1 MSKAIGIDLGTTFSS
16 VAYLENGKA
25 FVIPD
30 REGRKTTPSLVT
42 FTEDGVFVGWEAAK
56 NELKYPDSTIR
67 QIKRKM
73 GTSEKIKINEKLFSP
88 EEISAFILKHI
99 KKQAEDFLGEKVKE
113 AVITVPAYF
122 NDNQRQATKIAGEL
136 AGLEVLRIINEPTA
150 AALAYDINGKEESK
164 VVVYDLGGGT
174 FDVSVLCISDGVFEV
189 VSTCGDNKLGGE
201 DFNKRLMD
209 VIKQK
214 FFDETKIDIATDP
227 LAMLKLSE
235 EVEKAK
241 IALSSM
247 EKTRIYI
254 PFITADKDGPK
265 NLDFEITRKEFE
277 ALITDYIEKT
287 IELCRE
293 ALNDAA
299 LDVSEIDRIILVGGS
314 SKIPLV
320 REKVKDFFKKD
331 PQTSIDPKE
340 VVAKGAAIQAGI
352 IQGEKSG
359 IVLVDLIPLSLGIE
373 VENGYFV
380 PIIERNSPIPISAK
394 RIFTTVMDYQ
404 KAVDIN
410 IYQGESMYAKNNIH
424 LGNFRLEGIRE
435 AKKGEPRIEVTFE
448 IDVNGIL
455 NVSAMDLDTRNLQK
469 ITIQNKSILSKDEI
483 EAIQKEHVIKYSEE
497 ISKRKN
503 LYEVMRLKTYSE
515 NLIDKIKSALPPAHY
530 GMLVEEELDELSR
543 QIKKY
548 EEELNS
554 EELKKQIER
563 LEFIYNEINFN
574 SQYREVV

>member
-16 VAYLENGKA
+16 VAYLENGKS

-174 FDVSVLCISDGVFEV
+174 FDVSILCISDGVFEV
-189 VSTCGDNKLGGE
+189 VATCGDNRLGGE
-201 DFNKRLMD
+201 DFNKRLVD

-241 IALSSM
+241 IALSSV

>member
-16 VAYLENGKA
+16 VAYLENGKS

-174 FDVSVLCISDGVFEV
+174 FDVSILCISDGVFEV
-189 VSTCGDNKLGGE
+189 VATCGDNRLGGE
-201 DFNKRLMD
+201 DFNKRLVD

>member
-174 FDVSVLCISDGVFEV
+174 FDVSILCISDGVFEV
-189 VSTCGDNKLGGE
+189 VATCGDNRLGGE
-201 DFNKRLMD
+201 DFNKRLVD

-241 IALSSM
+241 ITLSSV

>member
-174 FDVSVLCISDGVFEV
+174 FDVSILCISDGVFEV

-201 DFNKRLMD
+201 DFNKRLVD

-241 IALSSM
+241 ITLSSV

-410 IYQGESMYAKNNIH
+410 IYQGESMYAKNNIY

>member
-241 IALSSM
+241 ITLSSM